1 MSFMKTETEHT
12 TLFIGFSLSV
22 RSDVSPISLT
32 RDKKNPV
39 SGERLTLPQH
49 WEGTSAVSID
59 NEYTMPSLC
68 SGRDRTGSLFACN
81 HTCCA

>member
-1 MSFMKTETEHT
+1 MSFMKTETKHT

-49 WEGTSAVSID
+49 
-59 NEYTMPSLC
+59 
-68 SGRDRTGSLFACN
+68 
-81 HTCCA
+81 